1 MIQLQKIEHVPANR
15 DIGNK
20 ARGLKKLQRQHFPVP
35 TTWVIP
41 AATRDLWE
49 EAPRTTDQQLLE
61 AIGKQI
67 KSDTAYAIRSSGELE
82 DGTHHS
88 YAGQFRT
95 ILNVTGASRI
105 LEAVHQV
112 WASAGRK
119 MQLPYGQ
126 DAGHISNVHGM
137 AVIIQ
142 EMVDVQWSGVAFSI
156 NPVTGRNE
164 TVIEAVRGTGE
175 QLVQGGITP
184 ERWIHHQGTWE
195 EFDRSSSP
203 PQELLDGLVSGL
215 QKLRRVFRG
224 EVDVEWGWDGKQ
236 LWYLQC
242 RTVTSQK
249 FPTIYSN
256 HISREVLPG
265 MIKPLV
271 WSVNIPLVN
280 SAWLRLLEGMLGKL
294 DIRPEALSKSF
305 YYRAYFNMG
314 TLGELFRSMGLPKDS
329 LESLMGRKDPSGKS
343 SFKPGLRTM
352 KYLPRM
358 LWFVATNLN
367 LGKKFRKKI
376 IHLDQATDALKVEC
390 SEAGPEQFKTLFDRL
405 HALSREA
412 AYWNIIIPLTMQ
424 ITNRL
429 LQRNME
435 KKGTD
440 FSTLDF
446 TADFPGLLKY
456 DPQYQLESLAVSW
469 RQIPEEVRTGIL
481 KIEDLEAHDGHP
493 QVAAFRTDLQL
504 MIEKFGHFS
513 ESGNDFSSEPW
524 QEHPGFLMEMARNR
538 ETQSKASRG
547 RKAGTTKAANKTGR
561 AYRRAGHYR
570 VYREMISSSYT
581 RTYGLFRNLF
591 LITGNYFADQG
602 FLDHPHDVF
611 FLTLEEHNLLLD
623 GVMKNLQGEVAKEDV
638 VKNREAVEKNSEAAG
653 RNNEAAG
660 RNNEAFRKNSEAVG
674 RNNEAV
680 GKNSEAVGRNSE
692 GVRRNSEGF
701 AVQEHLQKIRKKV
714 ERTKEEMERFA
725 DISLPSVIYGE
736 TPPPIATPEETSL
749 EGIAVSPGIFEG
761 KIVVVNGY
769 KDFNKIVKG
778 KILVI
783 PFSDVGWTP
792 ILSHAGA
799 IVTESGGMLSHASI
813 IARELGIPA
822 ISSADHAC
830 RIKDGTY
837 AKIDGY
843 NGILT
848 IHK

>member
-1 MIQLQKIEHVPANR
+1 MDLLIKIENIAANR
-15 DIGNK
+15 AIGNK
-20 ARGLKKLQRQHFPVP
+20 ARGLKKLQRQHFPIP
-35 TTWVIP
+35 STWVIP
-41 AATRDLWE
+41 AEMRKQRE
-49 EAPRTTDQQLLE
+49 EQPQKTDQQLLE
-61 AIGKQI
+61 AIEHQI
-67 KSDTAYAIRSSGELE
+67 NPGIAYAVRSSGELE
-82 DGTHHS
+82 DGTNHS
-88 YAGQFRT
+88 YAGQFAT
-95 ILNVTGASRI
+95 VLNVTGAAQI
-105 LEAVHQV
+105 LDAVHQV
-112 WASAGRK
+112 WASAGK
-119 MQLPYGQ
+119 TGHLPY
-126 DAGHISNVHGM
+126 DRNEGHGNEPHDM

-142 EMVDVQWSGVAFSI
+142 EMVNVQWSGVTFSI

-164 TVIEAVRGTGE
+164 TVIEAVRGTGD

-184 ERWIHHQGTWE
+184 ERWVHHQGTWE
-195 EFDRSSSP
+195 EFDRSSAP
-203 PQELLDGLVSGL
+203 PQEILDELVSGV
-215 QKLRRVFRG
+215 QKLRRAFGG
-224 EVDVEWGWDGKQ
+224 EVDVEWGWDGKK

-242 RTVTSQK
+242 RSVTSQT

-271 WSVNIPLVN
+271 WSINIPVVN
-280 SAWLRLLEGMLGKL
+280 SAWLRLLGGMLGKL
-294 DIRPEALSKSF
+294 DIRPESLSRSF

-314 TLGELFRSMGLPKDS
+314 TLGELFRRMGLPRDS

-343 SFKPGLRTM
+343 SFKPGWTTM

-358 LWFVATNLN
+358 LWFVVANLN

-376 IHLDQATDALKVEC
+376 IELDLATDGLKKEL
-390 SEAGPEQFKTLFDRL
+390 SAAGPEHFRTLFDRL

-429 LQRNME
+429 LQRKME
-435 KKGTD
+435 KKGED
-440 FSTLDF
+440 FSKVDF
-446 TADFPGLLKY
+446 SAAFPELLKY
-456 DPQYQLESLAVSW
+456 DPQYHLASLANSW
-469 RQIPEEVRTGIL
+469 RMIPEKLRKSISV
-481 KIEDLEAHDGHP
+481 IEDLEKHNGHP
-493 QVAAFRTDLQL
+493 SVAAFSTDLQA

-524 QEHPGFLMEMARNR
+524 QEHPGFLLDMVRNR
-538 ETQSKASRG
+538 EKESQSFTSREMVNIATNNNK
-547 RKAGTTKAANKTGR
+547 RK

-591 LITGNYFADQG
+591 LITGRYFASQG
-602 FLDHPHDVF
+602 ILDRPHDVF
-611 FLTLEEHNLLLD
+611 YLTLEEHNFLLEVGAKDIEDGKALND
-623 GVMKNLQGEVAKEDV
+623 GVKDIEDGKALNGGVKDIKDGQAMKGNAKDI
-638 VKNREAVEKNSEAAG
+638 NGGLSQAD
-653 RNNEAAG
+653 
-660 RNNEAFRKNSEAVG
+660 
-674 RNNEAV
+674 
-680 GKNSEAVGRNSE
+680 
-692 GVRRNSEGF
+692 
-701 AVQEHLQKIRKKV
+701 VQEIRKKV
-714 ERTKEEMERFA
+714 LRIKSEMERFA

-736 TPPPIATPEETSL
+736 TPPPIATPNETSL

-761 KIVVVNGY
+761 EIVVVKGY
-769 KDFNKIVKG
+769 KDFNKKVKG
-778 KILVI
+778 MILVI

-822 ISSADHAC
+822 ISSVDHAC

-843 NGILT
+843 NGMLT
-848 IHK
+848 LEK